1 MQVIV
6 EKATRMKQKK
16 TEKKEEDIPP
26 IDWAWKG
33 YLAWY
38 LHGYMAPK
46 SNRLAIFDPGK

>member
-16 TEKKEEDIPP
+16 TEKKEEDIPL